1 MATTT
6 ATAHPNIAL
15 VKYWGK
21 ADAPGNIPATPSLS
35 ITLDGFRTRT
45 SVTPR
50 TEAGSDHIRLNGEA
64 TKDKKIDGWLADL
77 RSTFKI
83 PPLNIDSDN
92 NFPTASGLASSASGF
107 AALICAINGA
117 CDLGLDAA
125 AQSDWA
131 RRASASAARSVFEGF
146 ATLSG
151 PEWQAQALAPAAH
164 WPLRVVVAITSTAT
178 KATSSSVGMQ
188 ASKASSPYFEA
199 WTKQTPLDY
208 GAAQNAV
215 KSKDFMALA
224 AVAEQ
229 SCLNMH
235 ALMLSTSP
243 PLLYWQPATLACIQ
257 AVHELRANGVP
268 VFFTIDA
275 GPQLKAVCLPQ
286 AASQVEQRLSGVAG
300 VLQTH
305 QLGLGPGS
313 AIAQ

>member
-1 MATTT
+1 MVTTT

-45 SVTPR
+45 SVTLRPDGGPDR
-50 TEAGSDHIRLNGEA
+50 IQINGEP
-64 TKDKKIDGWLADL
+64 KQDDKISVWLADL
-77 RSTFKI
+77 RSAFTI
-83 PPLNIDSDN
+83 PPLTIDSDN

-117 CDLGLDAA
+117 CDLGLGAA
-125 AQSDWA
+125 AQSEWA

-164 WPLRVVVAITSTAT
+164 WPLQVVVAITSTAS

-188 ASKASSPYFEA
+188 ASKATSPYFEA

-208 GAAQNAV
+208 VAAQNAI
-215 KSKDFMALA
+215 KSKDFAALA
-224 AVAEQ
+224 TIAEQ

-243 PLLYWQPATLACIQ
+243 PLIYWQPATLACIH
-257 AVHELRANGVP
+257 AVHELRADGVP

-286 AASQVEQRLSGVAG
+286 AAAQVEDRLSAIAG